1 MRLLLDTHV
10 LVWALVSPDRLP
22 SQVRSMIE
30 DRRNDVCF
38 SVVSLLEIASKR
50 SSKSRSAPPISSE
63 VAFRAAH
70 DAGLREIRVTAEH
83 AVAVQTI
90 ALAHPDL
97 SDRLLL
103 AQAQVERLHL
113 LTHDEA
119 LAQFDQQLILF

>member
-22 SQVRSMIE
+22 RQVRSMIE

-38 SVVSLLEIASKR
+38 SVASLLEIAAKR

-63 VAFRAAH
+63 VASRAAH
-70 DAGLREIRVTAEH
+70 DAGFREIRVTAEH
-83 AVAVQTI
+83 AIAVETV

-103 AQAQVERLHL
+103 AQAQVEGLQL

-119 LAQFDQQLILF
+119 LAQFDQDVIHF